1 MRRVVR
7 FVADELIA
15 PERDV
20 LRRIEMPANVH
31 VASALRAILDDSEQ
45 RIHDLIQ
52 PVGVIQEIAADE
64 FLTVYRGEGR
74 NAAESPLPLI
84 VPRAKRLA
92 IFAGTLGDTISQQ
105 IAMLLRE
112 GDAASAMVLDA
123 YASETAN
130 RLAYALS
137 NDFGDDVLPY
147 SPGYCGWHVSGQR
160 ALFDVLQPADI
171 GITINASCLMT
182 PIKSLSGVLVS
193 ADAAAHQFRPAF
205 AFCDEC
211 STQECVPRMRS
222 MVHR

>member
-7 FVADELIA
+7 FLADEVIA

-20 LRRIEMPANVH
+20 LRRIEMPSNVH

-45 RIHDLIQ
+45 RILDLIR
-52 PVGVIQEIAADE
+52 PVGVMQEIAADE
-64 FLTVYRGEGR
+64 FLAVYRGEGR

-84 VPRAKRLA
+84 VPKAKRLA
-92 IFAGTLGDTISQQ
+92 IFAGTLGDAIGQQ
-105 IAMLLRE
+105 ITMLFRE

-160 ALFDVLQPADI
+160 ALFDLLQPADV
-171 GITINASCLMT
+171 GITINASSLMA
-182 PIKSLSGVLVS
+182 PIKSVSGVLVS

>member
-7 FVADELIA
+7 FQADDVIA

-31 VASALRAILDDSEQ
+31 VAYALRAILDDSED
-45 RIHDLIQ
+45 RIHELIE
-52 PVGVIQEIAADE
+52 PVGVIQDIAADE
-64 FLTVYRGEGR
+64 FMTVYRGDGR

-84 VPRAKRLA
+84 APRAKRLA
-92 IFAGTLGDTISQQ
+92 LFAGTLGESIAQQ
-105 IAMLLRE
+105 IGMLFRE

-137 NDFGDDVLPY
+137 TEFGQDVLPY

-160 ALFDVLQPADI
+160 ALFDALNPADV
-171 GITINASCLMT
+171 GIVINASCLMT
-182 PIKSLSGVLVS
+182 PIKSVSGVLVS
-193 ADAAAHQFRPAF
+193 GDAAAHQFRPTF